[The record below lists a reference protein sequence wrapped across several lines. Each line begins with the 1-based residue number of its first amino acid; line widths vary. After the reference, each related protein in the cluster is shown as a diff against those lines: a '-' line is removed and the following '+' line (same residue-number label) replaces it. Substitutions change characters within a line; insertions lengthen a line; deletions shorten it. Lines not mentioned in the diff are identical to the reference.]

1 MKELLDDM
9 RLSKPSSTDVFALD
23 DSGQLSIDF
32 IVGFAIFMAA
42 FIMVIT
48 LSSGLLVG
56 LQSRHVDYD
65 AVAYRAGVIL
75 SEDPGVPNTWPGSLM
90 PNSSG
95 EWEFIGKSAKSDV
108 KRFGLCLY
116 KSTPVSSRKR
126 RS

>member
-75 SEDPGVPNTWPGSLM
+75 SERPRCTQYLAWVTH
-90 PNSSG
+90 
-95 EWEFIGKSAKSDV
+95 AKLIWRMGIHWKV
-108 KRFGLCLY
+108 CK
-116 KSTPVSSRKR
+116 K
-126 RS
+126 